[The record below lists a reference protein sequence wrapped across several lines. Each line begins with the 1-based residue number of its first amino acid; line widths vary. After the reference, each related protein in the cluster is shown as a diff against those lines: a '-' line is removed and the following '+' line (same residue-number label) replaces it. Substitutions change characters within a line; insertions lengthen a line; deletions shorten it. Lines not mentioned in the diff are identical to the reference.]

1 MKSRPKRRTARRRVE
16 GEMDQIGMGG
26 LGGKSE
32 EKDPLAEK
40 SDAIGPSERRS
51 ENEITIFNP

>member
-1 MKSRPKRRTARRRVE
+1 
-16 GEMDQIGMGG
+16 MDQIGMGG